1 MKNIINK
8 YVQMSLISRIAIGLV
23 LGALLG
29 FTVPQ
34 ATAIGIAGD
43 VFIGALKAVAPILV
57 ALIVCAAIAKAGEG
71 IGSRFKTVIF
81 LYMATTFIAAF
92 IAVLTSRIFPVSIQL
107 VTAEGIEMTPP
118 GGLAE
123 IFKNLLIGLVSNPIN
138 AVASGNYLA
147 ILFWA
152 IILGFALKL
161 LKAERTIQVI
171 QDLSEAFS
179 KIVGWVIQF
188 APIGIVGIMF
198 TNISTNGV
206 GVFVDYGKLIL
217 LLVGTMLF
225 TSLVINPIIVA
236 ICLKRNPYPLVF
248 KCLKT
253 SGIPAFFTRSSAANI
268 PVNMQLCE
276 ELGLD
281 KDFYSVSIPLGSTIN
296 MDGAAVVITIM
307 SLVTA
312 RTLGINVPLPLAVLL
327 SIISTLGACGTS
339 GVAGGSLLLI
349 PMACSLLGISQDI
362 SMQVVAVGFIIS
374 VIQDSVETA
383 LNSSGDVIFTA
394 TAEFYDRRKKEKAS
408 KNVISAPVVKAE
420 STTVKKATAKKT
432 TKKAS
437 KKK

>member
-23 LGALLG
+23 LGAILG
-29 FTVPQ
+29 FIVPQ
-34 ATAIGIAGD
+34 ATAIGILGD
-43 VFIGALKAVAPILV
+43 AFVGALKAIAPILV
-57 ALIVCAAIAKAGEG
+57 AVIVCAAIAKAGEG

-81 LYMATTFIAAF
+81 LYMFTTFIAAF
-92 IAVLTSRIFPVSIQL
+92 FAVIVSRVFPLTIRL
-107 VTAEGIEMTPP
+107 VAAEGVELTPP
-118 GGLAE
+118 GSLAD
-123 IFKNLLIGLVSNPIN
+123 IFKNLLVGLVSNPIN

-161 LKAERTIQVI
+161 LKAEKTVDMI
-171 QDLSEAFS
+171 QDLASAFS
-179 KIVGWVIQF
+179 KIVGWVIEF
-188 APIGIVGIMF
+188 APIGIMGIMF

-206 GVFVDYGKLIL
+206 AIFVDYGKLIL

-225 TSLVINPIIVA
+225 TAFVINPVIVA
-236 ICLKRNPYPLVF
+236 VLLKKNPYPLVL

-268 PVNMQLCE
+268 PVNMKLCE

-307 SLVTA
+307 SLTA
-312 RTLGINVPLPLAVLL
+312 ANTLGVVVPLPLAIIL

-362 SMQVVAVGFIIS
+362 SMQVVAVGFIIG
-374 VIQDSVETA
+374 VIQDSLETA

-394 TAEFYDRRKKEKAS
+394 TAEFFERAR
-408 KNVISAPVVKAE
+408 N
-420 STTVKKATAKKT
+420 
-432 TKKAS
+432 
-437 KKK
+437 KKKK